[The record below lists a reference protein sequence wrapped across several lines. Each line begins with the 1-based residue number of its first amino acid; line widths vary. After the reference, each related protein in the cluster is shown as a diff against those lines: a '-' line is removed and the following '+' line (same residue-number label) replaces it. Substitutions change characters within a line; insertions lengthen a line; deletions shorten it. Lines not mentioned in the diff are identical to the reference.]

1 VSADVALLEADHLD
15 VHHGHMQA
23 LHGVSIAVDESE
35 TVALIGANGAGK
47 STLLATLAGALR
59 PRRGVVRWE
68 GRDVTAVPDHRR
80 VRLGVS
86 LTPEG
91 RRLFPSL
98 TVQENLQVGARAGR
112 PGEWTLERAYEVFPL
127 VARLRDRRADALS
140 GGERQAV
147 AIARSLM
154 SNPRLLLLDEVSLG
168 LAPVVV
174 DQLYDSLSAVRA
186 QGTGILLVEQDLE
199 RAMEVCDRMY
209 CMLEGRVVLA
219 GRPGEVS
226 RDDVVAAY
234 FGTRADLRDPDLRD
248 PDMRGGAA

>member
-1 VSADVALLEADHLD
+1 VRALLEAQD
-15 VHHGHMQA
+15 VDAHHGHMQA
-23 LHGVSIAVDESE
+23 LYGVSIAVAEAE

-47 STLLATLAGALR
+47 STLLATLAGAHR
-59 PRRGVVRWE
+59 PSRGTVRWE
-68 GRDVTAVPDHRR
+68 DRDVTAVPAHRR

-98 TVQENLQVGARAGR
+98 TVQENLQVGMRARR
-112 PGEWTLERAYEVFPL
+112 PGPWNPERAYEVFPL
-127 VARLRDRRADALS
+127 VAQLRNRRADALS
-140 GGERQAV
+140 GGERQSV

-168 LAPVVV
+168 LAPKIV
-174 DQLYDSLSAVRA
+174 DQLYDSLRAVRA
-186 QGTGILLVEQDLE
+186 HGTGLLLVEQDLE

-226 RDDVVAAY
+226 RAEVVAAY
-234 FGTRADLRDPDLRD
+234 FGTRADLQAPS
-248 PDMRGGAA
+248 